1 MSVSRETPDSNDFWR
16 VDLKNVLTESA
27 PCLSDQVKGKLVLF
41 ADEILTENDLLHLV
55 SQKDSKNEVVKQI
68 VDSAAITN
76 CLSLCPGCRLLD
88 VGSGAGFPGIVLKL
102 MFPGIKLYT
111 LDSSPRKIDF
121 QKRICAKLEISAT
134 FLSCDF
140 RQAAL
145 DELVDI
151 VTVKALGSKRDVIRK
166 SRNWLR
172 SSGKLIFMEGKA
184 LDPTIES
191 SVSQLNAFSHHVL
204 IPYRLAAYDSVRH
217 LAVVYK
223 K

>member
-1 MSVSRETPDSNDFWR
+1 MSRM
-16 VDLKNVLTESA
+16 
-27 PCLSDQVKGKLVLF
+27 QV
-41 ADEILTENDLLHLV
+41 
-55 SQKDSKNEVVKQI
+55 
-68 VDSAAITN
+68 
-76 CLSLCPGCRLLD
+76 LD

-102 MFPGIKLYT
+102 IFPGVKLYT

-121 QKRICAKLEISAT
+121 QRRVCAKLEISAT
-134 FLSCDF
+134 FLNCDF

-151 VTVKALGSKRDVIRK
+151 VLVKALGSKRDVIRK

-172 SSGKLIFMEGKA
+172 SSGKLIFMEGRTP
-184 LDPTIES
+184 DPIIES
-191 SVSQLNAFSHHVL
+191 SVSQLDAFSHHVL
-204 IPYRLAAYDSVRH
+204 IPYRLAAFESVRH

>member
-1 MSVSRETPDSNDFWR
+1 MSVSRETSNSNDSWR
-16 VDLKNVLTESA
+16 VDLKNTLTEST
-27 PCLSDQVKGKLVLF
+27 PHLSDQVMGKFLLF
-41 ADEILTENDLLHLV
+41 ADEILTENELLHLV
-55 SQKDSKNEVVKQI
+55 SQRDPKNEVVKQI

-102 MFPGIKLYT
+102 IFPGIKLCT

-121 QKRICAKLEISAT
+121 QRRVCAKLEISAT
-134 FLSCDF
+134 FLNCDF

-151 VTVKALGSKRDVIRK
+151 VIAKALGSKRDVIRK

-172 SSGKLIFMEGKA
+172 SSGKLIFMEGGTPDLA
-184 LDPTIES
+184 IES
-191 SVSQLNAFSHHVL
+191 SASRTNAFSHHIL
-204 IPYRLAAYDSVRH
+204 IPYRLAAFDSVRH
-217 LAVVYK
+217 LAVIYK

>member
-1 MSVSRETPDSNDFWR
+1 MPVSRETSNSGGPWR
-16 VDLKNVLTESA
+16 ADLKSILTESS
-27 PCLSDQVKGKLVLF
+27 PHLSDQVVGKLSLF
-41 ADEILTENDLLHLV
+41 ANEILNENELLHLV
-55 SQKDSKNEVVKQI
+55 SQRDPKSEIIKQI

-76 CLSLCPGCRLLD
+76 CLSLCPGCRVLD

-102 MFPGIKLYT
+102 IFPGVKLYT

-121 QKRICAKLEISAT
+121 QRRVCAKLEISAT
-134 FLSCDF
+134 FLNCDF

-151 VTVKALGSKRDVIRK
+151 VLVKALGSKRDVIRK

-172 SSGKLIFMEGKA
+172 SCGKLIFMEGRTP
-184 LDPTIES
+184 DPIIES
-191 SVSQLNAFSHHVL
+191 SVSQLDAFSHHVL
-204 IPYRLAAYDSVRH
+204 IPYRLAAFESVRH

>member
-1 MSVSRETPDSNDFWR
+1 MSVSRETSLSKDSWR
-16 VDLKNVLTESA
+16 ENLKTLLTEST
-27 PCLSDQVKGKLVLF
+27 PHLPDQVIGKFLLF
-41 ADEILTENDLLHLV
+41 ADEILNENELLHLV
-55 SQKDSKNEVVKQI
+55 SQQDPKNEVVKQI

-102 MFPGIKLYT
+102 IFPGIKLYT

-121 QKRICAKLEISAT
+121 QRRVCAKLEISAT

-151 VTVKALGSKRDVIRK
+151 VIAKALGSKRDVIRK
-166 SRNWLR
+166 SGNWLR
-172 SSGKLIFMEGKA
+172 SSGKLIFMEGRM
-184 LDPTIES
+184 LYPIIES
-191 SVSQLNAFSHHVL
+191 SVSQLNAFSHHII
-204 IPYRLAAYDSVRH
+204 IPYRLASYDSVRH

>member
-1 MSVSRETPDSNDFWR
+1 MSVSRETSNSNDSWR
-16 VDLKNVLTESA
+16 VDLKNILTEST
-27 PCLSDQVKGKLVLF
+27 PHLSDQSIEKLCLF
-41 ADEILTENDLLHLV
+41 ASEILNENELLQLV
-55 SQKDSKNEVVKQI
+55 SRRDPKNEVVKQI

-88 VGSGAGFPGIVLKL
+88 IGSGAGFPGIVLKL
-102 MFPGIKLYT
+102 IFPGIKLYT

-121 QKRICAKLEISAT
+121 QRRVCAKLEIGAT

-151 VTVKALGSKRDVIRK
+151 VIVKALGSKRDVIRK

-172 SSGKLIFMEGKA
+172 SSGKLIFMEGRT
-184 LDPTIES
+184 LDPIIES
-191 SVSQLNAFSHHVL
+191 SVSRLKAFSHHIL
-204 IPYRLAAYDSVRH
+204 IPYRLAAFDSVRH

>member
-1 MSVSRETPDSNDFWR
+1 MSVSRETSKSNDSWR
-16 VDLKNVLTESA
+16 VDLKNILTEST
-27 PCLSDQVKGKLVLF
+27 PHLSDLSFEKLCLL
-41 ADEILTENDLLHLV
+41 ADETLNENELLHLV
-55 SQKDSKNEVVKQI
+55 SRRDPENEVVKQI

-102 MFPGIKLYT
+102 IFPDIKLYT

-121 QKRICAKLEISAT
+121 QRRVCGKLEISAT

-140 RQAAL
+140 RRAAL

-151 VTVKALGSKRDVIRK
+151 VIVKALGSKRDVIRK

-172 SSGKLIFMEGKA
+172 SSGKLILMEGKTP
-184 LDPTIES
+184 DHTIES
-191 SVSQLNAFSHHVL
+191 SVSRTNAFSHHILV
-204 IPYRLAAYDSVRH
+204 PYSLAAFGSARH
-217 LAVVYK
+217 LAIVYK